1 MEVVATI
8 ARFIRDLPRTPSFA
22 RRLSILSVSALRDAA
37 APRRLLRAT
46 GKNPLKF
53 MTQPFSLRKPRLS
66 AAVSKR
72 LLCVNRKFPRGGARF
87 VGLGIWNLEF
97 GIRRRVCLFVAAMTL
112 FVAAAEARDVAGRVV
127 DADGQPLADAVV
139 FVSSGV
145 DEAAVAEREPATM
158 DQVHKQYVPH
168 VLPIAVGTEVR
179 FPNYDQIHHHVY
191 SFSKAKTFEIP
202 LYKGGPAPS
211 IRFDTPGAV
220 VLGCN
225 IHDWM
230 SGVILVLPTTHFAK
244 TDESGS
250 FVLRDLPEQP
260 LEISVWHE
268 RSRGDPSQHTR
279 IVTPSAE
286 ASPLTIELAVEPPR
300 QRPAW
305 HGTRTL
311 R

>member
-1 MEVVATI
+1 MSRRSTAARVAACT
-8 ARFIRDLPRTPSFA
+8 LG
-22 RRLSILSVSALRDAA
+22 
-37 APRRLLRAT
+37 LLC
-46 GKNPLKF
+46 
-53 MTQPFSLRKPRLS
+53 
-66 AAVSKR
+66 AAV
-72 LLCVNRKFPRGGARF
+72 GG
-87 VGLGIWNLEF
+87 G
-97 GIRRRVCLFVAAMTL
+97 
-112 FVAAAEARDVAGRVV
+112 AEARDVAGRVV
-127 DADGQPLADAVV
+127 DTAGAPLADAVV
-139 FVSSGV
+139 FVSSAIA
-145 DEAAVAEREPATM
+145 EPAVTARPPATM

-202 LYKGGPAPS
+202 LYKGGPPPAL
-211 IRFDTPGAV
+211 RFDEPGAV

-244 TDESGS
+244 TDEGGS
-250 FVLRDLPEQP
+250 FVLRDLPEES

-268 RSRGDPSQHTR
+268 RSRADPSHSAR
-279 IVTPSAE
+279 LVTPSAE
-286 ASPLTIELAVEPPR
+286 ASPLTIELAVEAPR

-305 HGTRTL
+305 RGTRTL